1 MTTRAVP
8 PWEEECARRAATL
21 AGRSASEITTVFE
34 FLNDTLARP
43 ISLCA
48 SFHLF
53 SKLPLELREHIW
65 LLSLPEHRLLKVTVA
80 AADLVYDSTYHL
92 RDDRSNDTNPAPY
105 ESKNDL
111 ENIVSGANYRL
122 HLGSTITHS
131 PLLFVNHEA
140 NAVVHRT
147 YRVRIPMTQRVPN
160 ADAPRLRVCPER
172 DTILIAVER
181 EEDTAYFAD
190 FVHDALAY
198 DPEKKGILHMAIMDR
213 GARHIHLPV
222 GKSTSFARTSATWHV
237 QHNFSLTMHL
247 RGS

>member
-1 MTTRAVP
+1 MTTHAVP
-8 PWEEECARRAATL
+8 PWEEDRARRAATL

-43 ISLCA
+43 IGLCT

-53 SKLPLELREHIW
+53 PKLPLELREYIW
-65 LLSLPEHRLLKVTVA
+65 MLSLPEHRLIKVTVA
-80 AADLVYDSTYHL
+80 AADLVYDSTYHS
-92 RDDRSNDTNPAPY
+92 RKDRSNDTNPAPY

-111 ENIVSGANYRL
+111 ENIVSGVNYRL

-147 YRVRIPMTQRVPN
+147 YRVRVPLTQRVPN
-160 ADAPRLRVCPER
+160 ADTPRLRFCPER

-198 DPEKKGILHMAIMDR
+198 DPEKKGILRMAIMDR
-213 GARHIHLPV
+213 SAEQIHLPV
-222 GKSTSFARTSATWHV
+222 GKSTPFVRTSDT
-237 QHNFSLTMHL
+237 
-247 RGS
+247 

>member
-8 PWEEECARRAATL
+8 PWEEDRARRAATL
-21 AGRSASEITTVFE
+21 AGRNVSEITTVFE

-43 ISLCA
+43 IGLCT
-48 SFHLF
+48 SFQLF
-53 SKLPLELREHIW
+53 PKLPLELREHIW
-65 LLSLPEHRLLKVTVA
+65 MLSLPEHRLIKVTVA
-80 AADLVYDSTYHL
+80 AADQVYDSTYHS
-92 RDDRSNDTNPAPY
+92 RNDRSNDTNPAPY
-105 ESKNDL
+105 ESKNEL

-140 NAVVHRT
+140 NAAVHRT

-160 ADAPRLRVCPER
+160 ADAPRLRFCPER

-190 FVHDALAY
+190 FVHDAMAY

-213 GARHIHLPV
+213 SAEHIHLPV
-222 GKSTSFARTSATWHV
+222 GKSTAFIRTSAT
-237 QHNFSLTMHL
+237 
-247 RGS
+247 